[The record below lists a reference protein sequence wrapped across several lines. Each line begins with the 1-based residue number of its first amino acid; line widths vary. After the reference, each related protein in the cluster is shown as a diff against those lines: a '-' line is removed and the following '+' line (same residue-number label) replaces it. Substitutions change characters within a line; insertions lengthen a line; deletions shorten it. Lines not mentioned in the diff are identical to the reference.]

1 MATHDGLTQPT
12 NILWK
17 NHLMI
22 QDLFTWLLATFVIG
36 PMQAEIRGLQ
46 APAAVME
53 QVQACV
59 VSGTPALISKATN
72 DLFWG
77 ITTTISVATGLTDAT
92 SVLADTSPQCATAI
106 EAVKPFMDNP
116 EA

>member
-1 MATHDGLTQPT
+1 
-12 NILWK
+12 
-17 NHLMI
+17 MI
-22 QDLFTWLLATFVIG
+22 QDLFAWLLATFVIG
-36 PMQAEIRGLQ
+36 PMQAELQGLKV
-46 APAAVME
+46 PAEVMQ

-92 SVLADTSPQCATAI
+92 SVLANTSPQCATAI
-106 EAVKPFMDNP
+106 EAVKPFLDNSQS
-116 EA
+116 

>member
-1 MATHDGLTQPT
+1 V
-12 NILWK
+12 
-17 NHLMI
+17 I
-22 QDLFTWLLATFVIG
+22 QDLFAWLLATFVIG
-36 PMQAEIRGLQ
+36 PMQAELQGLK
-46 APAAVME
+46 APAEVMQ

-92 SVLADTSPQCATAI
+92 SVLANTSPQCATAI
-106 EAVKPFMDNP
+106 EAIKPFLDNP
-116 EA
+116 QS